1 MFILGRNESVLKEVY
16 QCYLNGSFY
25 GSGNLE
31 YMKEL
36 FIDYVI
42 TCEMYGKDKCS
53 FEIVKKER
61 NDIRKKM
68 INETIIDNKDA
79 LSRLED

>member
-1 MFILGRNESVLKEVY
+1 MSEIYNF
-16 QCYLNGSFY
+16 YLNGSFY

-36 FIDYVI
+36 FVDYVI

-61 NDIRKKM
+61 NKTLVALEELGKMKYSKYMPEETSKFYDEWMRK
-68 INETIIDNKDA
+68 
-79 LSRLED
+79 